1 MLMQIFIF
9 LKPASI
15 TLSNFCSVIPLIFNK
30 FFLGLN
36 KIDSIVW
43 NPESVNFFISAL
55 LIPDS
60 SSFWIGVG
68 PSNFLKKNFYK

>member
-36 KIDSIVW
+36 KIDSIV
-43 NPESVNFFISAL
+43 
-55 LIPDS
+55 
-60 SSFWIGVG
+60 
-68 PSNFLKKNFYK
+68 